1 MVSSDGYAAFTR
13 IESERL
19 ILRRFRDSD
28 LVPFVAYRND
38 PEVARYQSWD
48 SLDEQEARAFLR
60 EMGSA
65 QPGVPGEWFQF
76 AVESKETGGLVGDC
90 ALQVDGQEPY
100 KAEIGFTLAQE
111 HQGNGYASEA
121 VARLLDYAFD
131 DLGLHR
137 VVAIADC
144 RNEPSWAL
152 LERVGLRREGHFLQ
166 SIWFKGGWSDEYLYA
181 VLKDEWLGMRAD

>member
-1 MVSSDGYAAFTR
+1 MGDAPFTR
-13 IESERL
+13 IETERL

-48 SLDEQEARAFLR
+48 SFDEGEARAFIR
-60 EMGSA
+60 EVGSA
-65 QPGVPGEWFQF
+65 QPGVPGQWFQF
-76 AVESKETGGLVGDC
+76 AVESKETGDLVGDC

-100 KAEIGFTLAQE
+100 RAEIGFTLAQE
-111 HQGNGYASEA
+111 HQGKGFASEA

>member
-1 MVSSDGYAAFTR
+1 MGDAEFTR

-19 ILRRFRDSD
+19 ILRRFTDAD
-28 LVPFVAYRND
+28 LAPFVAYRND
-38 PEVARYQSWD
+38 PEAARYQSWD
-48 SLDEQEARAFLR
+48 SFDEQEARAFLR
-60 EMGSA
+60 EMEST

-111 HQGNGYASEA
+111 HQGKGYASEA

-144 RNEPSWAL
+144 QNEPSWAL

-166 SIWFKGGWSDEYLYA
+166 SIRFKGGWSDECLYA